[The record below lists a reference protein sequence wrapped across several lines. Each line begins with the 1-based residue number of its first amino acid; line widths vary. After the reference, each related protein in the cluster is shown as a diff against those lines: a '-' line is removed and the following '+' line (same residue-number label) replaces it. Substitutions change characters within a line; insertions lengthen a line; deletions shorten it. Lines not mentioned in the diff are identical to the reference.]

1 MKRRRSS
8 QKGAAAVEFAI
19 VLLPLI
25 LILFGVIEFGL
36 FMYNKQVITNASRE
50 GARYGIVYHSA
61 VEPHYISTG
70 EIEQKAKDYYD
81 KYMITF
87 KTVPQEDPQVLTT
100 CQAMGDPLT
109 VKVTY
114 KYSFLVIPN
123 FILGIGQY
131 VPITAQTVMRCE

>member
-1 MKRRRSS
+1 LAKTFIPN
-8 QKGAAAVEFAI
+8 QG
-19 VLLPLI
+19 
-25 LILFGVIEFGL
+25 
-36 FMYNKQVITNASRE
+36 
-50 GARYGIVYHSA
+50 
-61 VEPHYISTG
+61 STFPPPP
-70 EIEQKAKDYYD
+70 KSNLDKCDD